1 MLPKNPNAPK
11 LVFQSIPSWDGTT
24 KYDGLIEPYNPS
36 KTEHRY
42 CYIWPFPAY
51 FDRTKILVRK
61 ECVGLSEVPMGIV
74 LGYDAKRRLNTLK
87 NQGWHIM
94 SPNLEKGAFMM
105 GYKVNGANSALR
117 VGLKFQTGEV
127 FMWYSKQLVTV
138 SQEERDSQFDTL
150 VNMLTMLAPMS
161 V

>member
-1 MLPKNPNAPK
+1 
-11 LVFQSIPSWDGTT
+11 
-24 KYDGLIEPYNPS
+24 
-36 KTEHRY
+36 
-42 CYIWPFPAY
+42 
-51 FDRTKILVRK
+51 
-61 ECVGLSEVPMGIV
+61 MGIV
-74 LGYDAKRRLNTLK
+74 LGYDAKRRLTTLK

-94 SPNLEKGAFMM
+94 SPNFEKGAFMM
-105 GYKVNGANSALR
+105 GYKVKGANSALR